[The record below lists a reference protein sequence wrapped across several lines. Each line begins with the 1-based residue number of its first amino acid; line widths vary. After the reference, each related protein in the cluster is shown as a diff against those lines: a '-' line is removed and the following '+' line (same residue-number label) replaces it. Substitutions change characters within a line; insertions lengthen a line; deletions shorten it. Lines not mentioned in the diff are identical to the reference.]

1 MSIAFSE
8 EDIYYLSAG
17 TEVKKRRTIIRGNTE
32 IIRWTDKISVM
43 DLKETLKTLPLPE
56 NDRYFDASVA
66 AYLLN
71 YIEKRLSMGGFGKD
85 YAGLMIP
92 SKNRPL
98 RKRKSGQGKQAKPE
112 AFLKYICYMAYIPE
126 DQR

>member
-1 MSIAFSE
+1 MLFITGRRHHHRAVKPFEQPKEQQVIEGMSIAFSE
-8 EDIYYLSAG
+8 EDICYLSAG
-17 TEVKKRRTIIRGNTE
+17 TEVSAEELLEEIRELSGGQT
-32 IIRWTDKISVM
+32 KVSVM

-71 YIEKRLSMGGFGKD
+71 PLKNDYPYEDLAKD

-92 SKNRPL
+92 SKTT
-98 RKRKSGQGKQAKPE
+98 S
-112 AFLKYICYMAYIPE
+112 
-126 DQR
+126 